1 MDSRLNVLNNCH
13 SSANPS
19 FKEIYAYATDR
30 PLPDKGIFSCEVQ
43 AGNRKTQ
50 AEFMVIGGKGMS
62 LLGKETAIRLG
73 VLMIGV
79 GVAVVISTNQALQQ
93 QYPEV
98 FNGIWKLKEKQIILD
113 IDPEVKPVAQPYRRI
128 PFNLR
133 DKVEE
138 KTEEL
143 LQKDII
149 EPVESAT
156 L

>member
-1 MDSRLNVLNNCH
+1 
-13 SSANPS
+13 
-19 FKEIYAYATDR
+19 
-30 PLPDKGIFSCEVQ
+30 
-43 AGNRKTQ
+43 
-50 AEFMVIGGKGMS
+50 MS